1 MNTFPTNPAPNPK
14 TFTLIGWTLTA
25 LVGAFLAFS
34 AVIKF
39 IGVPQV
45 ATTLTGLGW
54 SADMALTIG
63 IIEAACVILYIIP
76 QTALLGAVLETAL
89 LGGAVATHARIGSPL
104 FSHILFG
111 VYLGLFVWGGLYFRD
126 PRLRALLPLRRP

>member
-1 MNTFPTNPAPNPK
+1 MNTFPTDPGPNPK

-34 AVIKF
+34 AAIKF
-39 IGVPQV
+39 IGVPEV

-89 LGGAVATHARIGSPL
+89 LGGAVATHARIGSSL

-126 PRLRALLPLRRP
+126 PHLRTLLPFRRP